1 MAITNKLII
10 TKILGK
16 IKEVEGKKLN
26 YTDFLYN
33 SPDILYKY
41 LLEVYENGK
50 RKLPFQDYGE
60 CEGIEYHSP
69 SGKKYSNYIAA
80 KNDCTQWLNQSAN
93 KSMVSLYIVLM
104 SMTSEDFKSYLK
116 RFNDKEDIFY
126 ELYSNQNN
134 RMLCDTSDN

>member
-16 IKEVEGKKLN
+16 IKEVEGEKLN

-41 LLEVYENGK
+41 LLEV
-50 RKLPFQDYGE
+50 YGE

-80 KNDCTQWLNQSAN
+80 KYDCTQWLNQSAN
-93 KSMVSLYIVLM
+93 KSMVSIYIVLM

-116 RFNDKEDIFY
+116 RFNDKGDIFY

-134 RMLCDTSDN
+134 RMLCDTSNN